1 MALRFD
7 LGPFDQLHLGR
18 CVLKNSH
25 DRALFIIEGEMPV
38 LRANAFLQP
47 ALAESSLEK
56 LYCCIQQMYLE
67 EAHEELQGSY
77 LALAARS
84 LTEKPTLYAE
94 LQTVDQLVTTRQ
106 HYQALQGLTK
116 LLREEALKASRTGNE
131 RSVPRYGGRKKRS
144 IFRLKLDSRPFSK
157 SQPPV

>member
-94 LQTVDQLVTTRQ
+94 LQSVDQLIASRQ
-106 HYQALQGLTK
+106 YYK
-116 LLREEALKASRTGNE
+116 ALKGLKKLTRAEAFTVDGSPGE
-131 RSVPRYGGRKKRS
+131 RYVPRYGGWKK
-144 IFRLKLDSRPFSK
+144 
-157 SQPPV
+157 

>member
-25 DRALFIIEGEMPV
+25 ERALFIIEGEMPV

-47 ALAESSLEK
+47 ALAASSLEK

-84 LTEKPTLYAE
+84 ITEDPTLYAE
-94 LQTVDQLVTTRQ
+94 LQTVDQLIASRQ
-106 HYQALQGLTK
+106 YYKALKGLKK
-116 LLREEALKASRTGNE
+116 LIREEVFTVNRSPAE
-131 RSVPRYGGRKKRS
+131 RYVPRYGGWKK
-144 IFRLKLDSRPFSK
+144 
-157 SQPPV
+157 

>member
-7 LGPFDQLHLGR
+7 LLPFDQLHIGK

-25 DRALFIIEGEMPV
+25 ERALFVVEGNMPI
-38 LRANAFLQP
+38 LRAKDFLQS
-47 ALAESSLEK
+47 ALAASSLEK

-106 HYQALQGLTK
+106 HYQALKGLKK
-116 LLREEALKASRTGNE
+116 LI
-131 RSVPRYGGRKKRS
+131 RSEVFKVDKTADEGYVPRYGGWKK
-144 IFRLKLDSRPFSK
+144 
-157 SQPPV
+157 

>member
-7 LGPFDQLHLGR
+7 LGPYDQLHIGK

-25 DRALFIIEGEMPV
+25 ERALFIVEGEMPI
-38 LRANAFLQP
+38 LRAKDFLQP
-47 ALAESSLEK
+47 ALAASSLEK

-84 LTEKPTLYAE
+84 LTEDPTLYAE
-94 LQTVDQLVTTRQ
+94 LQSVDQLIASRQ
-106 HYQALQGLTK
+106 YYK
-116 LLREEALKASRTGNE
+116 ALKGLKKLTRAEAFTVDGSPGE
-131 RSVPRYGGRKKRS
+131 RYVPRYGGWKK
-144 IFRLKLDSRPFSK
+144 
-157 SQPPV
+157 